1 MSYRRDL
8 QQLRRARKLAKRQ
21 QRQLATI
28 ELVGITAV
36 TLHANWEHLTIA
48 VERLTAAPFV
58 DILREALRDRRQALQ
73 QEARQ
78 LRRDWLEGERL
89 DARPAPAAGPPLP

>member
-8 QQLRRARKLAKRQ
+8 RQLRRARKLAKRQ

-36 TLHANWEHLTIA
+36 TLHANWEYLTIA

-73 QEARQ
+73 AEARQ
-78 LRRDWLEGERL
+78 LRRDCLEGERL
-89 DARPAPAAGPPLP
+89 DAGLAPVTAPPLP